1 MRGVAWE
8 SLDFDAFVAFID
20 DMADGQCRRLP
31 GRPGPSPA
39 APRAG
44 NPGGCT
50 AAVCAF
56 LDYWRL
62 EGRGPAD
69 LELYRETRAGGPTS
83 KTFLAHVENRN
94 RRLERRIKVKGP
106 KNPLPGTINFERT
119 SRSLSTLPARIEAA
133 P

>member
-1 MRGVAWE
+1 MRGVVWE

-20 DMADGQCRRLP
+20 DMAHGTVPALTGRARPIKQRR
-31 GRPGPSPA
+31 GRA
-39 APRAG
+39 TLEAVL
-44 NPGGCT
+44 

-69 LELYRETRAGGPTS
+69 LKLYREQTRAGGPTS
-83 KTFLAHVENRN
+83 KTHLAHVENRN

-106 KNPLPGTINFERT
+106 KNPLPGTINFEEDFAELIQR
-119 SRSLSTLPARIEAA
+119 
-133 P
+133 